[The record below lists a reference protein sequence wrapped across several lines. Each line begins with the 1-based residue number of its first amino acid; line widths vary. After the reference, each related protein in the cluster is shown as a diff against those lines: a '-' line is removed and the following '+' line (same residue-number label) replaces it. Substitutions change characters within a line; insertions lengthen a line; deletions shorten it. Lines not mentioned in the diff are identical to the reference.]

1 MADFFSKFKRKTR
14 GSSSGSSDNDSY
26 TTREKRFCG
35 SLGEDIIPTEEV
47 DEVVLALDMSSEVAS
62 TLHQVLEKLKIME
75 KKVDGVLEKVTGLEC
90 TMKTVQEDISTL
102 KGRTSGIEKA
112 VKDMDDGLNFM
123 NSGVENLKCKVA
135 SSERETKFL
144 KERLLYQEV
153 YNRRENL
160 RFIGIPENEEVNEEN
175 TSETVYRFME
185 RELNIEGARHIEFQ
199 RVHRIGAK
207 KPGNSRPI
215 IACFLKYPD
224 REGVFKRALERRGH
238 IDVKIYSDLPRE
250 IQEGR
255 KKQWPLLKRAREE
268 GKTAFFSKKEPD
280 KLFIEGRL
288 STT

>member
-14 GSSSGSSDNDSY
+14 GSSSGSSDNDSC
-26 TTREKRFCG
+26 TTREKLFCE
-35 SLGEDIIPTEEV
+35 SLAEDIIPTEEV

-90 TMKTVQEDISTL
+90 TMKTVQD
-102 KGRTSGIEKA
+102 
-112 VKDMDDGLNFM
+112 
-123 NSGVENLKCKVA
+123 
-135 SSERETKFL
+135 
-144 KERLLYQEV
+144 
-153 YNRRENL
+153 
-160 RFIGIPENEEVNEEN
+160 EEN
-175 TSETVYRFME
+175 TRETVYRFME

-215 IACFLKYPD
+215 IARFLKYPD
-224 REGVFKRALERRGH
+224 RERVFKRALERRGH

-268 GKTAFFSKKEPD
+268 RKTAFFSKK
-280 KLFIEGRL
+280 
-288 STT
+288 

>member
-14 GSSSGSSDNDSY
+14 GSSSGSSDNDSCI
-26 TTREKRFCG
+26 TREKRFCE

-47 DEVVLALDMSSEVAS
+47 DEVVLGLDMSSEVAS
-62 TLHQVLEKLKIME
+62 TLRQVLEKLKIME
-75 KKVDGVLEKVTGLEC
+75 KKVDGVLEKVTGLER
-90 TMKTVQEDISTL
+90 TMKTVQEDISTV
-102 KGRTSGIEKA
+102 KGRTSEIEKA

-123 NSGVENLKCKVA
+123 NSEVENLRCKA
-135 SSERETKFL
+135 ESSERETKFL

-153 YNRRENL
+153 YNRPENL
-160 RFIGIPENEEVNEEN
+160 RFIAIPENVEVNEEN

-215 IACFLKYPD
+215 IARFSKYPD
-224 REGVFKRALERRGH
+224 RDRVFKRALERKGH

-255 KKQWPLLKRAREE
+255 KKQWALLKRARL
-268 GKTAFFSKKEPD
+268 FSARKN
-280 KLFIEGRL
+280 RTNSL
-288 STT
+288 SKDA